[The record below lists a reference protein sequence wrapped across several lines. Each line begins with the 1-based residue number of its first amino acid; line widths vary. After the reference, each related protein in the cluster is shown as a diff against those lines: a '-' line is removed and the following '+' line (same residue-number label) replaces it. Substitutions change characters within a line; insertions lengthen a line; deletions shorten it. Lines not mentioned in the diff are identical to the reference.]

1 MKPDSTTCT
10 LDKALLPKTWYEIRA
25 DLPSPPPALLHPGT
39 LQPLDEDALSQVFA
53 PSLAKQELATQ
64 RDVEIPQPVRNLY
77 AMWRPSPLVRAR
89 RLEALLDTPARIYF
103 KAESASPTGSHKTN
117 SGLAQAFFAKQD
129 GISRIT
135 TETGGGQWGA
145 SLAYGGAQFG
155 VEVDIFM
162 VRVSYQQKPYRR
174 GQMEVYGARCVPS
187 PSPTTQAGK
196 AILAQNPHHPG
207 SLGVAVSEALEL
219 AMHSDNTRYCL
230 GSVLNHVILHQ
241 TIIGQEALVQMELMD
256 DYPDMVIG
264 CAGGGSNFSGLA
276 FPFLGKALREKKSTR
291 FIAVEPLACPSLTR
305 GTYGYDFGDVAGMTP
320 LLKMHTLG
328 ATFTPPSFHAG
339 GLRYHGMAPM
349 TSHVYALGL
358 IEATAVT
365 QMASLEAGVQFARA
379 EGIVPAPESCHA
391 IRTAIDEALVCKRE
405 GKAKTILFNL
415 SGHGH
420 FDMQVYMDYLG
431 GKLVDE
437 PLDEAHLK
445 EALGRLPGV
454 GV

>member
-1 MKPDSTTCT
+1 MKADNSRCL
-10 LDKALLPKTWYEIRA
+10 LDARHLPKTWYEIRA
-25 DLPSPPPALLHPGT
+25 DLPAPAPSLLHPGT
-39 LQPLDEDALSQVFA
+39 LEPLGVDALSQVFS
-53 PSLAKQELATQ
+53 PSLAKQEVSIE
-64 RDVEIPQPVRNLY
+64 REVEIPEPVRKLY
-77 AMWRPSPLVRAR
+77 ALWRPTPLVRAR
-89 RLEALLDTPARIYF
+89 RLEAALDTPARIYF

-117 SGLAQAFFAKQD
+117 SGLAQAFYAKQD
-129 GISRIT
+129 GLKRIT

-155 VEVDIFM
+155 VDVDIFM

-187 PSPTTQAGK
+187 PSETTEAGR

-219 AMHSDNTRYCL
+219 AAKGEKTRYCL
-230 GSVLNHVILHQ
+230 GSVLNYVILHQ
-241 TIIGQEALVQMELMD
+241 TVIGQEAMAQMALVE
-256 DYPDMVIG
+256 DYPDIVIG

-276 FPFLGKALREKKSTR
+276 FPFLGKALREKLRTR
-291 FIAVEPLACPSLTR
+291 FVAVEPLACPSLTR

-328 ATFTPPSFHAG
+328 STFTPPSFHAG
-339 GLRYHGMAPM
+339 GLRYHGMAPLV
-349 TSHVYALGL
+349 SHVYALGL
-358 IEATAVT
+358 LEAVAVS
-365 QMASLEAGVQFARA
+365 QIPSLEAGIQFART

-391 IRTAIDEALVCKRE
+391 IRAAIDEALVCKRE

-420 FDMQVYMDYLG
+420 FDMQVYMDFLT
-431 GKLVDE
+431 GKLQDE

-445 EALGRLPGV
+445 EAMGRLPNAGC
-454 GV
+454 